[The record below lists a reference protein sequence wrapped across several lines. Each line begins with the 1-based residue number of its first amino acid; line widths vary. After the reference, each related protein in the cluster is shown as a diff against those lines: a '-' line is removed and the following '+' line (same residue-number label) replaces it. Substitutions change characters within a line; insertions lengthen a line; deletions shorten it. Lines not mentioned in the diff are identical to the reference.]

1 MRRLTQIANLH
12 KVDKGTEHYE
22 KHGYTEQ
29 YDFYIPETGKFTLL
43 EIGIWHGDSLRMWN
57 DYNPQLNIH
66 AIDIDT
72 NVYKYVNETDN
83 IKIYIGDQSDE
94 VFLNTVLE
102 KSGTPDFIIDD
113 GSHNRSDIVNSFKI
127 LYDRLTKGGYYF
139 IEDLHAGHAE
149 VDKTYDDIMSILSNK
164 SYQNI
169 EWLCD
174 KKLLV
179 IHK

>member
-1 MRRLTQIANLH
+1 MRRLTQLANLH
-12 KVDKGTEHYE
+12 TVDKGTEHYE

-29 YDFYIPETGKFTLL
+29 YDLYIPETGKFTLL

-83 IKIYIGDQSDE
+83 IKIYIGDQSDSF
-94 VFLNTVLE
+94 FLNSVLE
-102 KSGTPDFIIDD
+102 KSETPDFIIDD
-113 GSHNRSDIVNSFKI
+113 GSHNHLDIINSFNV
-127 LYDRLTKGGYYF
+127 LYDHLVDGGYYF
-139 IEDLHAGHAE
+139 IEDLHAPHAQ
-149 VDKTYDDIMSILSNK
+149 VDNTYDKIMSMLSNK

-169 EWLCD
+169 EWLCN